1 MEYFQPITESHHTG
15 ANTLW
20 LFLFTGTLLGL
31 FLLHTLLLI
40 LWHAFC
46 SVQTTAKV
54 SRHFLSVP
62 ILHHRTKWF
71 HVTCLR
77 NNMLNYFFFIFLF
90 SVFGG
95 DKNEIVVWF
104 FERRPC
110 ILQNAMVKEKPFS
123 LSNKINQ
130 RLRVLVCLSYKTLLL
145 WGILIKY

>member
-20 LFLFTGTLLGL
+20 LFYLLEHFS

-54 SRHFLSVP
+54 SRDFWSVP

-90 SVFGG
+90 SVFRG

-110 ILQNAMVKEKPFS
+110 ILQNAMVKKPFS
-123 LSNKINQ
+123 LSNKINP
-130 RLRVLVCLSYKTLLL
+130 RLCVLVCLSYKTLLL